1 MAYKAI
7 IYEKAN
13 RIARITLNRPEKLNA
28 LSIELREELADAI
41 IKSGA
46 DQDVSVIIL
55 KGAGRA
61 FSSGYDLSYT
71 RIDKGYGKSGTT
83 TREDID
89 NMTSEI
95 VEKWNIVWNSRK
107 PIICQVH
114 GYCLAGGTDLA
125 LNTDIIICAEDA
137 QFGYPPVRAMGSPPS
152 HMWTYL
158 IGPQWAKY
166 LLLTGNSIDGKTAER
181 LGLVW
186 KAAPVEKL
194 EEEVNTLA
202 ETMAKIPYGLLAVNK
217 TIVNRTLEMMGRS
230 LVQQLACE
238 ADAIG
243 HLDPMVREFT
253 EIANRDG
260 FTAAL
265 DWRDRKFGDYRTS
278 KSA

>member
-1 MAYKAI
+1 M
-7 IYEKAN
+7 
-13 RIARITLNRPEKLNA
+13 
-28 LSIELREELADAI
+28 
-41 IKSGA
+41 
-46 DQDVSVIIL
+46 V
-55 KGAGRA
+55 
-61 FSSGYDLSYT
+61 
-71 RIDKGYGKSGTT
+71 
-83 TREDID
+83 
-89 NMTSEI
+89 
-95 VEKWNIVWNSRK
+95 
-107 PIICQVH
+107 
-114 GYCLAGGTDLA
+114 
-125 LNTDIIICAEDA
+125 
-137 QFGYPPVRAMGSPPS
+137 
-152 HMWTYL
+152 
-158 IGPQWAKY
+158 GPQWAKY

-186 KAAPVEKL
+186 KAAPAEKL

-217 TIVNRTLEMMGRS
+217 TIVNRTPEMMGRS